1 MKSAICL
8 WSLIA
13 TTLLLALGACEVTSE
28 KISVWKQSENGAPK
42 LRAALRDR
50 GQKLP
55 IRVEAAEAL
64 CEVGLFLPLSEDLK
78 AVASAS
84 EQDGRQVM
92 EELSKR
98 LLGKMKGSN
107 PKATTKVQVQAKDAL
122 FALRDVADANLRKSN
137 DAEVLRWILA
147 DLQERSLGEH
157 SAEKII
163 TTIGVPAGNVLAE
176 QIAVD
181 PNLVVAFATH
191 LRSVGDQ
198 AARDNGAT
206 KLIELAK
213 RQTDGAQL
221 GKTIEGVGKVGSL
234 RAVSYLAEIAKKG
247 SFEQRKLALRALA
260 LYPHVSV
267 VELARGIAAD
277 SSLKGE
283 EAELRDDAFTLL
295 EKIADPKSMEALL
308 SLLALKEE
316 KARYQAVEAVV
327 GGFKEKGLTKLL
339 EAFPSSYTYKKEDIK
354 DYVEEDIV
362 KLGKGAL
369 PAMRQALQSQSW
381 VARVVAIRV
390 LGRIGAKE
398 DVPALEKLST
408 DSTKLRGWGAG
419 ATVGTEA
426 KGAAQAIHSRK

>member
-1 MKSAICL
+1 
-8 WSLIA
+8 
-13 TTLLLALGACEVTSE
+13 
-28 KISVWKQSENGAPK
+28 
-42 LRAALRDR
+42 
-50 GQKLP
+50 
-55 IRVEAAEAL
+55 
-64 CEVGLFLPLSEDLK
+64 
-78 AVASAS
+78 
-84 EQDGRQVM
+84 
-92 EELSKR
+92 
-98 LLGKMKGSN
+98 MKGSN

-362 KLGKGAL
+362 KLGKAAL

-390 LGRIGAKE
+390 LGRIGTKE
-398 DVPALEKLST
+398 DAPALEKLST

-419 ATVGTEA
+419 ATIGTEA
-426 KGAAQAIHSRK
+426 KAAAQSIQSRK